1 MIKKFTLEYALAYTQ
16 YSHECPHYI
25 DPLRWRAMLCFIAK
39 NYGVIKNRNQS
50 SIGANNLNKG
60 QKDVR

>member
-16 YSHECPHYI
+16 YSHECLHYI

-39 NYGVIKNRNQS
+39 NYEVIKKF
-50 SIGANNLNKG
+50 L
-60 QKDVR
+60 V